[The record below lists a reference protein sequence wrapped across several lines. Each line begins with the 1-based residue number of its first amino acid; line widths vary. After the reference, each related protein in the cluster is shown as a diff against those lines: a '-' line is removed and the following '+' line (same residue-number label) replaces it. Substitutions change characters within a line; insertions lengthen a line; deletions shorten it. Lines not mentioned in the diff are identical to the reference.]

1 MNISDYFD
9 SLASHWDDHYV
20 PNLPVR
26 SAVAFLSGAA
36 PGARVLDIA
45 CGTGVMFPEL
55 LDMGVSELV
64 GVDISPAMA
73 GLAAAKFSDE
83 PRVRV
88 FCADILNFRSHSFD
102 ATVLFDAYPHF
113 PDKPALI
120 RAVHSL
126 LKPGG
131 RFTVAHGAG
140 RARINA
146 CHQNVP
152 EGVGT
157 ELLPA
162 RVEAALWADCFQV
175 DAMVDTPHFY
185 LISGVAAEPINS

>member
-9 SLASHWDDHYV
+9 KRAGHWDDHYE

-26 SAVAFLSGAA
+26 LAVAFLSGA
-36 PGARVLDIA
+36 GSGMRILDIA

-55 LDMGVSELV
+55 LGMGVSELV

-73 GLAAAKFSDE
+73 GLAAAKFSGE
-83 PRVRV
+83 ARLRV
-88 FCADILNFRSHSFD
+88 FCADILSFRSGGFD
-102 ATVLFDAYPHF
+102 AAVLFDAYPHF

-120 RAVHSL
+120 QKVCAL

-131 RFTVAHGAG
+131 RFTVAHSTGQI
-140 RARINA
+140 RING

-152 EGVGT
+152 AEIKT

-162 RVEAALWADCFQV
+162 RDEAALWAPCFNV
-175 DAMVDTPHFY
+175 DGLVDTPHFY
-185 LISGVAAEPINS
+185 MISGVTSYENL